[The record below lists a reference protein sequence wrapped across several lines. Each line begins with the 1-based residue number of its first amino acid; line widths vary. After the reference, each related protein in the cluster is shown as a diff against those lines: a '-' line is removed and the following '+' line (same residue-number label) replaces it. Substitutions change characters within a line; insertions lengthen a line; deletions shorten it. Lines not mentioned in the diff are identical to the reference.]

1 MSRSVHSS
9 VIIHKMRI
17 VYRYKPQKTHAKEKL
32 STFCTDATE
41 VPLIVIFVKGVLCS
55 VFLPYQSMASTA
67 AWPPSQL
74 QLISASP
81 ACRMGSALESEM
93 SRWFITQI
101 SIFSLESASADNW
114 GSKVLASLKYESII
128 SAQSLCG
135 FVPHVCSLWE
145 NQYISESRYDI
156 VRLLT
161 NFSEEFIRSI
171 STFLISTIGTNLL

>member
-1 MSRSVHSS
+1 MSRSVHSP

-93 SRWFITQI
+93 SRWFIPR
-101 SIFSLESASADNW
+101 SVFSTWNQPALIIGGVKSLHPRNMSQLSVPRVSADSFLTSPVCEKIN
-114 GSKVLASLKYESII
+114 V
-128 SAQSLCG
+128 SA
-135 FVPHVCSLWE
+135 
-145 NQYISESRYDI
+145 NQKMI
-156 VRLLT
+156 
-161 NFSEEFIRSI
+161 
-171 STFLISTIGTNLL
+171 